1 MRKISF
7 LTTAAAIALLNS
19 AVYAAPSAV
28 KLDKP
33 LTFDGKLDEA
43 VWQKAV
49 KFNKFFTHN
58 TTRAAQ
64 AGTEVYLL
72 YDNSNIYLGFKCFQD
87 RPAKAKATGRTGKV
101 YSDDSVEMMID
112 PNATENRYFHFLTNV
127 NGAVS
132 TRKCDQGGH
141 VADSKWKGTVTSKG
155 FQGNGFWSCEVKIPF
170 STLDILPDSDR
181 WAFGFVRNNYGKATE
196 HSTTSADGSINAAG
210 HFLKVEKFQINHAL
224 YAWEIGTP
232 QLNTR
237 KVNDQYKVTLSVPLT
252 NNASIPQNVRTT
264 LAISG
269 NGEATGYTF
278 TREAFEAQ
286 KGRTL
291 LTPELKFN
299 KQGKYK
305 LSVTLRDP
313 ANGRVLKKSDYPVTI
328 SFSPLELAID
338 KPNYKGLIFESMQL
352 ENVVYSVKNNMNDAK
367 NIVVKTG
374 IKDAANQ
381 VIFSTTLKGSG
392 KVTVPNS
399 KLPYGKLTVFAEVD
413 DQTRQTI
420 PLRKL
425 EFRKGEVWRDAD
437 GFWRIEKERFLP
449 VISWGDCCFEGITAK
464 VNGDKDPK
472 VKTVSGATMWSHF
485 PGRKSL
491 RLARVTPEDEQ
502 HMRKAVRKAAASS
515 KLFCHFLADEPE
527 IQGITASALTH
538 TAEIIR
544 DEDPYHPTMVSNDF
558 VSGLK
563 DFADAA
569 ALNGLHPYPSVLK
582 NTVRNDFGKVV
593 NFMDQAMIMSAS
605 RKEPQI
611 ICYLQQGFNYGDC
624 GAVNNR
630 VPTFDEIRTQF
641 IMSLVLG
648 GKGIMFFHFTTPHYP
663 EFYIGNPEIGKEM
676 TALTP
681 VLLSND
687 YRAKNFKVSS
697 KYIRT
702 LTKKVGNHYWI
713 LACSTVKEPVK
724 AEITLP
730 ELGSRKLYVWREG
743 RTIAANKGSFS
754 DNFNNFDTHIYTT
767 DSDAKGLRTLQE
779 VEKAIA
785 AANEA
790 RRKPGNLAFQML
802 EGDKLKFRASSNWL
816 GSRVP
821 DCGLWHLTDGV
832 IKEPLA
838 SSPNGTYGTIAWKD
852 RTPNKTPDWVELE
865 FPVAVTAGRIV
876 VYPAENTLRD
886 YEVQARINGNWQ
898 TLGSAKNAQGKFQE
912 FKFAPVN
919 AKVFRLYI
927 TANNGPTSKVHEIE
941 IYEK

>member
-87 RPAKAKATGRTGKV
+87 RPAKAKATGRGGSV

-170 STLDILPDSDR
+170 STLDILPDSNS

-252 NNASIPQNVRTT
+252 NSANIPQNIRTT

-291 LTPELKFN
+291 LTPELNFN

-313 ANGRVLKKSDYPVTI
+313 ANGRVLKKSDYPVAI

-352 ENVVYSVKNNMNDAK
+352 ENVVYSVKNNMNDAQ

-605 RKEPQI
+605 RKEPQT

-687 YRAKNFKVSS
+687 YRSKNFKVSS

-702 LTKKVGNHYWI
+702 LTKKVGDHYWI
-713 LACSTVKEPVK
+713 LTCSTVKEPVK

-743 RTIAANKGSFS
+743 RTVAANKGSFS

>member
-1 MRKISF
+1 MKF
-7 LTTAAAIALLNS
+7 FPYLTATALITAASSL
-19 AVYAAPSAV
+19 AAANPQAV

-33 LTFDGKLDEA
+33 LTLDGKLNEA

-49 KFNKFFTHN
+49 RFDKFFAHN
-58 TTRAAQ
+58 TTTPAKAK
-64 AGTEVYLL
+64 TEVYLL
-72 YDNSNIYLGFKCFQD
+72 YDNSNIYIGFKCFQD
-87 RPAKAKATGRTGKV
+87 RPVKANATGRGGSV

-112 PNATENRYFHFLTNV
+112 PNATENRYFHFLTNA

-141 VADSKWKGTVTSKG
+141 VADNKWKGTITSKG
-155 FQGNGFWSCEVKIPF
+155 FKGSGFWSCEVKIPF
-170 STLDILPDSDR
+170 STLDILPDSDS
-181 WAFGFVRNNYGKATE
+181 WAFGFVRNDYGKATE
-196 HSTTSADGSINAAG
+196 HSTTSLDGSINAAG
-210 HFLKVEKFQINHAL
+210 HFLKVDKFQINHTR

-232 QLNTR
+232 QLTTR

-252 NNASIPQNVRTT
+252 NAANTPQNIRAT
-264 LAISG
+264 LAVSG
-269 NGEATGYTF
+269 NGEAVGYTF
-278 TREAFEAQ
+278 TREAFDAQ
-286 KGRTL
+286 KSRTL

-299 KQGKYK
+299 AQGKYN

-313 ANGRVLKKSDYPVTI
+313 ANGRILKKSDYPVAIT
-328 SFSPLELAID
+328 FSPLELAVD
-338 KPNYKGLIFESMQL
+338 QPNYKGLIFESMQL
-352 ENVVYSVKNNMNDAK
+352 ENVVYSVKNNMNNAK
-367 NIVVKTG
+367 NTVIRTG
-374 IKDAANQ
+374 IKDDANKI
-381 VIFSTTLKGSG
+381 VFSTTLKGSG

-399 KLPYGKLTVFAEVD
+399 QLPYGKMTIFAEVD
-413 DQTRQTI
+413 DQTSQTI

-425 EFRKGEVWRDAD
+425 PFRKGEVWRDAD

-472 VKTVSGATMWSHF
+472 VKTISGATMWSHF
-485 PGRKSL
+485 PGRKSF
-491 RLARVTPEDEQ
+491 RLARITPEDEQ
-502 HMRKAVRKAAASS
+502 HIRKAVRKAAANS

-593 NFMDQAMIMSAS
+593 NFMDQAMVMSAS
-605 RKEPQI
+605 RREPQT

-687 YRAKNFKVSS
+687 YRAKELKVNS

-702 LTKKVGNHYWI
+702 LIKKVGKHYW
-713 LACSTVKEPVK
+713 LLTCSTVKDPVN
-724 AEITLP
+724 AVINLP
-730 ELGSRKLYVWREG
+730 ELGNRKLHVWREG
-743 RTIAANKGSFS
+743 RAVEVKNGKFS
-754 DNFNNFDTHIYTT
+754 DKFNNFDTHIYTT
-767 DSDAKGLRTLQE
+767 DSAANRAIWRSRCW
-779 VEKAIA
+779 KATNSNSAHPATGWA
-785 AANEA
+785 AAYPTA
-790 RRKPGNLAFQML
+790 
-802 EGDKLKFRASSNWL
+802 
-816 GSRVP
+816 V
-821 DCGLWHLTDGV
+821 CGT
-832 IKEPLA
+832 
-838 SSPNGTYGTIAWKD
+838 
-852 RTPNKTPDWVELE
+852 
-865 FPVAVTAGRIV
+865 
-876 VYPAENTLRD
+876 
-886 YEVQARINGNWQ
+886 
-898 TLGSAKNAQGKFQE
+898 
-912 FKFAPVN
+912 
-919 AKVFRLYI
+919 
-927 TANNGPTSKVHEIE
+927 
-941 IYEK
+941 